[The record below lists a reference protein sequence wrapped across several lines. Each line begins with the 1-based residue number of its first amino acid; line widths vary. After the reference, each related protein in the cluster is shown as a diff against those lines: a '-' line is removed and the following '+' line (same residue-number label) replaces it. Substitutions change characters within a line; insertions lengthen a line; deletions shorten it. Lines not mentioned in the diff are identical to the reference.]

1 MRTKP
6 DIARGRINDL
16 SLGQDRDCTGGLKS
30 SRDLV
35 YGSNLT
41 VGRRLFSA
49 TTALSLQRL
58 CKKFRLPGSTRGLLF
73 SLFFLLFLTH
83 SHVHYFSLSL
93 SRFESQQA
101 NRSVGFVPR
110 YYAGFT
116 CARALRAV
124 TRFSRRYR
132 VAPQAPTFPPIKQYR
147 RGLFNETTQRHNF
160 YSAVVDPLRNRRGPR
175 RAAPP
180 RGTIAPGFVTRAPRA
195 SARVVR

>member
-1 MRTKP
+1 MMGITFLDFSQTVKDKTRFRKKKKNAITKYVVLNHSESHIDKKKGKKSQCPTTRTLDRSSSNGRRVHARGTRRRIHVRTKP

-49 TTALSLQRL
+49 TTTLSLQRL

-93 SRFESQQA
+93 SLALRVSKQTD
-101 NRSVGFVPR
+101 RSASFRDTTLASP
-110 YYAGFT
+110 
-116 CARALRAV
+116 ARAPCVL
-124 TRFSRRYR
+124 
-132 VAPQAPTFPPIKQYR
+132 
-147 RGLFNETTQRHNF
+147 
-160 YSAVVDPLRNRRGPR
+160 
-175 RAAPP
+175 
-180 RGTIAPGFVTRAPRA
+180 
-195 SARVVR
+195 